1 MFAKTQIKKGGKL
14 QIISL
19 QDKIHT
25 YRYNWIQHLHRM
37 QPLKL
42 PEQMPTSRL
51 KIIISTDVGK
61 VGANKFRRD

>member
-25 YRYNWIQHLHRM
+25 YR
-37 QPLKL
+37 
-42 PEQMPTSRL
+42 
-51 KIIISTDVGK
+51 
-61 VGANKFRRD
+61 